1 MLTVPLSK
9 TYWSLPRPN
18 QTNGKARQPTLTY
31 PVRPPEPCRA
41 VWRLLEPGVR
51 SAGLLFWNAVT
62 KSEFDGHPGSLLTP
76 WLGPTPPLWQT
87 KNAGPREPRS
97 PWRWPGLLVWMK
109 SQASCFGVLGWRDSI
124 SSGYVP
130 PELQRS
136 NHFGAK
142 STPKEKRRGGQNE
155 NQPEFPC

>member
-1 MLTVPLSK
+1 M
-9 TYWSLPRPN
+9 
-18 QTNGKARQPTLTY
+18 
-31 PVRPPEPCRA
+31 
-41 VWRLLEPGVR
+41 
-51 SAGLLFWNAVT
+51 AG
-62 KSEFDGHPGSLLTP
+62 
-76 WLGPTPPLWQT
+76 
-87 KNAGPREPRS
+87 
-97 PWRWPGLLVWMK
+97 
-109 SQASCFGVLGWRDSI
+109 ASCLDEIPSQLFGVLGWRDSI